1 MENTS
6 KYSALAAGESSHP
19 MDFLLTE
26 EIEVGIPEEGEIRT
40 GVVVEHLPG
49 AILVDIGAKS
59 EGIISGDELNSLTEE
74 ALEELAEGNE
84 VQVYVLDPE
93 DHHGNILL
101 SYSRAAEANDWQTA
115 ERLQQNRSTH
125 EGKIVGYNKGGLLV
139 QVGMLRGF
147 VPISQLGP
155 ARRINR
161 KMAVPDQLRQFVGER
176 IMTKVIEVDR
186 ARNRLILSE
195 RAASKEIREARRN
208 TMMEDL
214 EEGEVRTGRVVNL
227 TSFGAFVD
235 IGGIEGLVHLSELSW
250 QRVNEP
256 ADVVKIGDEVEV
268 YVLNV
273 DKERQRIA
281 LSMKRL
287 QTDPWSIVDEI
298 YEVGQLLEAN
308 ITKLTKFGAFA
319 RLLDEYELE
328 GLIHISEMSEDR
340 IQHPR
345 DVVKL
350 GQDVAVRVI
359 RVDPEQRQLGL
370 SIKQVASDRYMEADL
385 AAALDD
391 DSDI

>member
-1 MENTS
+1 
-6 KYSALAAGESSHP
+6 
-19 MDFLLTE
+19 
-26 EIEVGIPEEGEIRT
+26 
-40 GVVVEHLPG
+40 
-49 AILVDIGAKS
+49 
-59 EGIISGDELNSLTEE
+59 
-74 ALEELAEGNE
+74 
-84 VQVYVLDPE
+84 
-93 DHHGNILL
+93 
-101 SYSRAAEANDWQTA
+101 
-115 ERLQQNRSTH
+115 
-125 EGKIVGYNKGGLLV
+125 
-139 QVGMLRGF
+139 
-147 VPISQLGP
+147 
-155 ARRINR
+155 
-161 KMAVPDQLRQFVGER
+161 
-176 IMTKVIEVDR
+176 
-186 ARNRLILSE
+186 
-195 RAASKEIREARRN
+195 
-208 TMMEDL
+208 MMEDL

-256 ADVVKIGDEVEV
+256 ADVVKMGDEVEV
-268 YVLNV
+268 YVLSV
-273 DKERQRIA
+273 DKDRQRIA

-345 DVVKL
+345 DVVRL

-370 SIKQVASDRYMEADL
+370 SIKQVASDRFMEADL